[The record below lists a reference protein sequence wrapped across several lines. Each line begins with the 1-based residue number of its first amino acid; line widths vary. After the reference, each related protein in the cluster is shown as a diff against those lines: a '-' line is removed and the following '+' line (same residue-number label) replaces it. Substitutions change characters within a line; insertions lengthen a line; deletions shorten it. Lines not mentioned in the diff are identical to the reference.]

1 MHHGLGFEIIFE
13 LVIAHVV
20 VSDVS
25 DVIGIVVIVV
35 VEMINSDVIR
45 IVGDDVGIVGDGFN
59 VSLLVLTS
67 GINLSMTC

>member
-13 LVIAHVV
+13 FVIAHVV

-45 IVGDDVGIVGDGFN
+45 IVGDVIGIIGDGFN
-59 VSLLVLTS
+59 IGLVVMTS
-67 GINLSMTC
+67 GINLNMTF